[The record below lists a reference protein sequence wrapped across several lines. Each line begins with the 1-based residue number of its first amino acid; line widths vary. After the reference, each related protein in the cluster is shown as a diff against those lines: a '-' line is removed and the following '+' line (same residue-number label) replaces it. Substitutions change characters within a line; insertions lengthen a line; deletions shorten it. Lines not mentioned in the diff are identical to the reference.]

1 MAATPLAPPTSP
13 HSKAQWLARLG
24 NTSER
29 PGCPHASNS
38 STSLPSK
45 TTVKQ
50 PTGLLEEACN
60 TILDAYYVTKRLKP
74 CATCSSNAHS
84 PSKSG
89 MMLWPGCAYLAAV
102 GHRRIHL
109 HLAIECKS
117 CNAQTPLQGSRVDGT
132 ANALDALETPKWVC
146 VLRALPPLSIT
157 WWSRSRKK
165 CPFGLKPVP

>member
-38 STSLPSK
+38 STGLPSK

-89 MMLWPGCAYLAAV
+89 MMLWPGCAYLAAA

-146 VLRALPPLSIT
+146 VWGHSPL
-157 WWSRSRKK
+157 
-165 CPFGLKPVP
+165 CQ